1 MTVSAKKI
9 TELRKAK
16 GWTQEKLAAISGISE
31 RTIQRLEKGSRCSLD
46 TKLALANVFSVAP
59 ETLEPTPA
67 LQSPHEVSYHY
78 DWWGVLGLFIMGLF
92 MMSVVLFTGTTGPWE
107 LASLA
112 IVWGLTAVQSIISH
126 GGKAT
131 YKLYDS
137 TSWIVRYPSYVDDLG
152 SMIEHAQ
159 LIISNSYRIGI
170 ATSFLSA
177 VTLGIHSNLAQDDW
191 QYFLAIIAKPT
202 VYALVFCELWFRP
215 YMSKMKKMLS
225 TQSTIVK

>member
-59 ETLEPTPA
+59 ETLEATPA
-67 LQSPHEVSYHY
+67 LQSPYEVSYHY